1 MLPDNLHPK
10 QRLIQSQC
18 FLMLPENLSQMTFI
32 VIVEIIQTILNV
44 IK

>member
-10 QRLIQSQC
+10 QRLIQSQY

-32 VIVEIIQTILNV
+32 VIVKIIQTILNV